1 MKKANRLSTKEL
13 VTAAVF
19 TAVTIVLA
27 LTSFP
32 MPSGVPLTLQT
43 FAVALCGYTLG
54 AKLGFVSIVTYI
66 LLGTAGAPVF
76 SNFRG
81 GIGMLAGYT
90 GGFIFGFIPFVLLCG
105 LSVRRKMYIALPL
118 GALGLMLCHALGV
131 AQFSLVASRPFIDSF
146 VLVSFP
152 YLVKDG
158 ASLLTAY
165 YTAIALRR
173 ALPFLRER
181 QRV

>member
-27 LTSFP
+27 LTSIP

-146 VLVSFP
+146 VLVSLP